1 MATVSILST
10 QITNRDASPRV
21 RSNSRISRGPLV
33 CSMGMVAATAA
44 DGPGSKY
51 KLCSIPSNARVAQV
65 LLSNVSLGGSLSTAN
80 FGLYKTTADGG
91 AVVDEDFFG
100 STVALTSAQ
109 SNVDITTEANG
120 SAVGLAKANLE
131 KPIWEALGLSA
142 DPRIDYDVV
151 ATVVDQVISAGAVAV
166 QVTYQL

>member
-1 MATVSILST
+1 MATVSVSST

-21 RSNSRISRGPLV
+21 RSNSRISRGPLL
-33 CSMGMVAATAA
+33 CSMGVCEASAA

-51 KLCSIPSNARVAQV
+51 KLCSIPSNARIAQV
-65 LLSNVSLGGSLSTAN
+65 LLSNKSLGGSLSTAN
-80 FGLYKTTADGG
+80 FGLYKTTDDGG

-120 SAVGLAKANLE
+120 AGLGKEDME
-131 KPIWEALGLSA
+131 KPVWEVLGLSA
-142 DPRIDYDVV
+142 DPKIDYDVV
-151 ATVVDQVISAGAVAV
+151 ATVVDQVISAGSVAL
-166 QVTYQL
+166 QVTYQI